1 MAKKNNT
8 KRKIIA
14 LVSQLSGH
22 RTYVTRKNT
31 ANTPGKLTLRKYDPK
46 LSNMSNTS
54 RIPKNH
60 LAVMKLN
67 RVKAKSSLSRQTS
80 GPLAR
85 AVLLYGG
92 INYLG

>member
-31 ANTPGKLTLRKYDPK
+31 ANTPGKLTLRKYDRK
-46 LSNMSNTS
+46 LRRHVKYVENTKKS
-54 RIPKNH
+54 LGRNE
-60 LAVMKLN
+60 
-67 RVKAKSSLSRQTS
+67 VKPRK
-80 GPLAR
+80 G
-85 AVLLYGG
+85 
-92 INYLG
+92 